1 MIAKRKGNCCNKCY
15 VSFSEDKKPAEVWTS
30 AGFRNSQKDSEAL
43 GGQDRYDAGSR
54 LGLLG
59 KGDGQEPVTEL
70 RLDLLDI
77 DIVGQ

>member
-43 GGQDRYDAGSR
+43 GGQDRYDAGS
-54 LGLLG
+54 
-59 KGDGQEPVTEL
+59 
-70 RLDLLDI
+70 
-77 DIVGQ
+77 